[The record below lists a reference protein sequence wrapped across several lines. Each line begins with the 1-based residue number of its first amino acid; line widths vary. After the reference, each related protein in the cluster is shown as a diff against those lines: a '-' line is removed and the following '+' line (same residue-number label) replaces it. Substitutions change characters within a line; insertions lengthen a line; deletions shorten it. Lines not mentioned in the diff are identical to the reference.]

1 MTYVQLRSWGVPKG
15 PYVISRVHTVS
26 NRPHGVCPG
35 GSTGSDPSCH
45 LSLTSQT
52 PRGHFL
58 SGCHRNPTTAN
69 LLAFTETGLCSEMF
83 VHFQLARKG
92 GGGGKHFLPLKAN
105 ARKQYA
111 PLFLLQIYILDYYHL
126 SDPDKWN
133 ESLTHQNST
142 WNNQIWQKD

>member
-15 PYVISRVHTVS
+15 PYVISRVHMVS

-35 GSTGSDPSCH
+35 REHKIWPFLPSLSH
-45 LSLTSQT
+45 L
-52 PRGHFL
+52 PD
-58 SGCHRNPTTAN
+58 
-69 LLAFTETGLCSEMF
+69 TEGALPVRLPQEPNNSKPIGIHWNWLVLWNVRTFSIDQEGRE
-83 VHFQLARKG
+83 
-92 GGGGKHFLPLKAN
+92 KHFLPLKAN